1 MMYCEVKRSLLHN
14 LGQLTVQLD
23 TLPDKVDQFA
33 TLDAIEKLAK
43 KHKAELR
50 SGFVSSNSAALEGAN
65 YALTI
70 VRRNTS
76 TTKWPEVSKELRT
89 MCPQVGL
96 VWDMVYDRW
105 TTSNMRT
112 IVSVS
117 ELKR

>member
-1 MMYCEVKRSLLHN
+1 MMYEEIKRSLLHN

-43 KHKAELR
+43 QHKAELR
-50 SGFVSSNSAALEGAN
+50 EGFVRSSSAALQGAN
-65 YALTI
+65 YALTY
-70 VRRNTS
+70 S
-76 TTKWPEVSKELRT
+76 EVCKDLKG
-89 MCPQVGL
+89 CVHLGL
-96 VWDMVYDRW
+96 YNEYIEKW

-112 IVSVS
+112 TVSVS

>member
-1 MMYCEVKRSLLHN
+1 MMYDDVKRSLLHN

-33 TLDAIEKLAK
+33 TLDKIEKLAK
-43 KHKAELR
+43 QHKAELR
-50 SGFVSSNSAALEGAN
+50 SGFVLSNSAALEGAN

-76 TTKWPEVSKELRT
+76 TTKWAEVSKDLRLSVV
-89 MCPQVGL
+89 PG
-96 VWDMVYDRW
+96 VWNHVIDRW

>member
-1 MMYCEVKRSLLHN
+1 MMYFEQKRSLLHN

-23 TLPDKVDQFA
+23 TFPDKVDQYA
-33 TLDAIEKLAK
+33 TLDKIEKLAK
-43 KHKAELR
+43 QHKAELR
-50 SGFVSSNSAALEGAN
+50 TGIVSSSNAALEGAN

-76 TTKWPEVSKELRT
+76 TTKWAEVSKDLRHSVV
-89 MCPQVGL
+89 PG
-96 VWDMVYDRW
+96 VWNNAIDRW

>member
-33 TLDAIEKLAK
+33 TLDKIEKLAK
-43 KHKAELR
+43 QHKAELR
-50 SGFVSSNSAALEGAN
+50 SGFVLSNSAALEGAN

-70 VRRNTS
+70 VRRDTS
-76 TTKWPEVSKELRT
+76 TTKWPEVCKDLQRAVSALCYKSA
-89 MCPQVGL
+89 VA
-96 VWDMVYDRW
+96 RW

>member
-1 MMYCEVKRSLLHN
+1 MYDEVKRSLLHN

-23 TLPDKVDQFA
+23 TLPDKVDQYA
-33 TLDAIEKLAK
+33 TLDAIEKLVK

-50 SGFVSSNSAALEGAN
+50 SGFVTSSSAALEGAN

-70 VRRNTS
+70 VRRDTS
-76 TTKWPEVSKELRT
+76 TTKWPEVCKDLR
-89 MCPQVGL
+89 PSVVPG
-96 VWDMVYDRW
+96 VWNHAIDRW
-105 TTSNMRT
+105 TTSNMRV

>member
-1 MMYCEVKRSLLHN
+1 MYEEIKRSLLHN

-33 TLDAIEKLAK
+33 TLDKIEKLAK
-43 KHKAELR
+43 QHKAELR
-50 SGFVSSNSAALEGAN
+50 SGFVLSSSAALEGAN

-70 VRRNTS
+70 VRRDTPS
-76 TTKWPEVSKELRT
+76 VKYSEVVKSLKQFVAQGIYLE
-89 MCPQVGL
+89 MIAK
-96 VWDMVYDRW
+96 W
-105 TTSNMRT
+105 TTSNMRV

>member
-1 MMYCEVKRSLLHN
+1 MYCEVKRSLLHN

-43 KHKAELR
+43 QHKAELR
-50 SGFVSSNSAALEGAN
+50 EGFVRSSSAALQGAN

-70 VRRNTS
+70 VRRNTPS
-76 TTKWPEVSKELRT
+76 IKYSEVCKDLKG
-89 MCPQVGL
+89 CVHLGL
-96 VWDMVYDRW
+96 YNEYIEKW

-112 IVSVS
+112 TVSVS